1 MTYRSRGRS
10 AVELVL
16 AVSLVAFLV
25 GFISVLCIGNYL
37 RARRAMELQ
46 RQRRLAKHAKAMK
59 GNDCASS
66 VAGNP
71 PQSDVGSSWERQKQY
86 ETTNTYASE
95 QDMLLPGGRHPYQ
108 RRPHR
113 NDASEINSNNI
124 RHSNSRHATAH
135 DHDERS
141 PDYNDTMS
149 V

>member
-1 MTYRSRGRS
+1 M
-10 AVELVL
+10 
-16 AVSLVAFLV
+16 

-46 RQRRLAKHAKAMK
+46 RQRRLAKHAKSMK
-59 GNDCASS
+59 GNDCDSS

-71 PQSDVGSSWERQKQY
+71 PQIDVGSSWEQQKQY
-86 ETTNTYASE
+86 NGANAYASE
-95 QDMLLPGGRHPYQ
+95 QDVLLPGGRHPYQ

-113 NDASEINSNNI
+113 NDVSESNNGNNV
-124 RHSNSRHATAH
+124 RYSSRNTVAN
-135 DHDERS
+135 DQDERS